1 MFDIIKHYDKVSP
14 ELVEK
19 FSKFEESASIH
30 ESMGRKGAMGGK
42 IHTGVTPGVLREQ
55 LNRLK
60 VKTNTKDDSG
70 KFRKW
75 KGWNKHEEKA
85 DQ

>member
-1 MFDIIKHYDKVSP
+1 MSDSLTIIVSEETGKVSY
-14 ELVEK
+14 
-19 FSKFEESASIH
+19 
-30 ESMGRKGAMGGK
+30 AMGGK